1 MSNSCVRTSVA
12 LKENLLAAYKDLRSR
27 ILGHTGGSWIGGGLA
42 VIVRQGMAAWMEALS
57 QPAAFATARVREQS
71 RSDVAV
77 PLDLRAEA
85 TRILAAMAVGSLQ
98 EVRR

>member
-1 MSNSCVRTSVA
+1 MSNSFVQTSVA
-12 LKENLLAAYKDLRSR
+12 LKENLLAAYEDLRSR
-27 ILGHTGGSWIGGGLA
+27 ILGRAGGSWAGVGLA
-42 VIVRQGMAAWMEALS
+42 VIVRQCMAAWMEALS
-57 QPAAFATARVREQS
+57 QPAAFVSERVHEQC
-71 RSDVAV
+71 RSDLAL